1 MSVRLND
8 MTDETIIRSI
18 GIDNNSMEKT
28 LHGRSDFP
36 VAVYNTTLSNF
47 HLGYVDWHWHKELQ
61 FCYVTSGKVDF
72 SVGAEHHVLNE
83 GEGIFINSGHI
94 HTARPADSPDDS
106 FVCLDFDP
114 KLLSV
119 FAGSVFESNY
129 VRPYI
134 GSFAFS
140 AQELR
145 PDIQWQ
151 KSILDRLLH
160 IANLYQSET
169 DYYEYEVMKELI
181 TVWTLLLSNIS
192 AEITFGGGTTKNKLI
207 KEIIDYIQQNYADE
221 IRLDDISNAVSY
233 STGEC
238 CRAFRAGTGKTIFGY
253 IKEYRVKRS
262 MDLLVNTGLSVS
274 DIAYSTGFSSTSY
287 FIKCF
292 KEISGTTPL
301 RYRSE
306 TKNL

>member
-28 LHGRSDFP
+28 LHGSSDFP

-47 HLGYVDWHWHKELQ
+47 HLRCVDWHWHKELQ

-134 GSFAFS
+134 GSSAFS

-145 PDIQWQ
+145 TDI
-151 KSILDRLLH
+151 LH
-160 IANLYQSET
+160 YYDATKMAHSPVNVEIIT
-169 DYYEYEVMKELI
+169 DDFHLNAGSMDYD
-181 TVWTLLLSNIS
+181 LS
-192 AEITFGGGTTKNKLI
+192 TDGYDFGG
-207 KEIIDYIQQNYADE
+207 
-221 IRLDDISNAVSY
+221 RV
-233 STGEC
+233 
-238 CRAFRAGTGKTIFGY
+238 
-253 IKEYRVKRS
+253 RVK
-262 MDLLVNTGLSVS
+262 L
-274 DIAYSTGFSSTSY
+274 
-287 FIKCF
+287 
-292 KEISGTTPL
+292 
-301 RYRSE
+301 
-306 TKNL
+306 